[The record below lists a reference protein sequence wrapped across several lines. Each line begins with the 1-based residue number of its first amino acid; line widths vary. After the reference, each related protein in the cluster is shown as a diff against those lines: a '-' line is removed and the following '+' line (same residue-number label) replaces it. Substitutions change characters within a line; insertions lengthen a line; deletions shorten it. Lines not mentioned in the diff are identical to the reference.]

1 LVFKSLL
8 LYSHSLFVKR
18 GIFEE
23 NQTIPKT
30 DEKNAKKM
38 QKDLPKKMQT
48 LIETFDVA
56 NVLTEPLTRS
66 IENLLRVSAAT
77 MNSEEA
83 SVLIRDGDQ
92 GDLRF
97 LSAIGKVAD
106 KLLNLRVPAGKG
118 IAGFVLSSGQPM
130 AVADVGDE
138 QTFYD
143 EVDRKTGYSTQT
155 ILATPLRHNGEIIG
169 VLEYVNR
176 IGEPPFE
183 SFTPDEMDN
192 AAMFAEVIASLVNAY
207 ESAKLLRDFGSK
219 MLSDK
224 NEPDYIEI
232 RNWLRTLRDSTE
244 HREMMDLA
252 VLLRE
257 IAARG
262 DGERQLCRE
271 LLESILRFSDTKT
284 ETSFLN
290 F

>member
-1 LVFKSLL
+1 MTEKDEYFMLKAIRLAQN
-8 LYSHSLFVKR
+8 
-18 GIFEE
+18 GI
-23 NQTIPKT
+23 
-30 DEKNAKKM
+30 DSNAGG
-38 QKDLPKKMQT
+38 P
-48 LIETFDVA
+48 F
-56 NVLTEPLTRS
+56 
-66 IENLLRVSAAT
+66 
-77 MNSEEA
+77 
-83 SVLIRDGDQ
+83 G
-92 GDLRF
+92 
-97 LSAIGKVAD
+97 AIIV
-106 KLLNLRVPAGKG
+106 
-118 IAGFVLSSGQPM
+118 
-130 AVADVGDE
+130 
-138 QTFYD
+138 Y
-143 EVDRKTGYSTQT
+143 
-155 ILATPLRHNGEIIG
+155 NGEIIG